1 MTLGNF
7 ARMAALCTLAG
18 CITTMDARDEEYA
31 IFRSRSGGYLRVSLD
46 RNHYESNNEPP
57 TAIADGA
64 LSKDDWAEVQTL
76 TSDEKMAHYEETS
89 AEDRAACLNDP
100 AAYSLSTRTSV
111 GGCWLPS
118 LVTDDE
124 TNEMLTFFSGLLD
137 KYVPASKPD
146 DK

>member
-1 MTLGNF
+1 TI
-7 ARMAALCTLAG
+7 AG

-64 LSKDDWAEVQTL
+64 LSKADWEQVQEL
-76 TSDEKMAHYEETS
+76 TSDDKMAHYEETS
-89 AEDRAACLNDP
+89 DADRAACLKDP

-118 LVTDDE
+118 RVTDDD
-124 TNEMLTFFSGLLD
+124 TNAMLTFFRGLLD
-137 KYVPASKPD
+137 KYVPAAD